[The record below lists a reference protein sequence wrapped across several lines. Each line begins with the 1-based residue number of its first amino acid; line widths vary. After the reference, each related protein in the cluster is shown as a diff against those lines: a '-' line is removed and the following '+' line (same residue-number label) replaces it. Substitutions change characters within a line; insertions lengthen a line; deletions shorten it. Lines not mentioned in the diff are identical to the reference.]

1 MTWRRLNHML
11 FTHKRHM
18 GFSEGEVPLIGTES
32 CQFYFGDEIILE
44 VFQGLFK
51 LLTISVSLLKM
62 ENPAVC

>member
-1 MTWRRLNHML
+1 
-11 FTHKRHM
+11 M